1 MPINVPVFL
10 IHSSIQQ
17 ILKPIIIIKNKIK
30 KMIRVLKRNKA
41 GEGAREVG
49 REALTNKMAFE
60 QRLG

>member
-1 MPINVPVFL
+1 
-10 IHSSIQQ
+10 
-17 ILKPIIIIKNKIK
+17 
-30 KMIRVLKRNKA
+30 MIRVLKRNKA